1 MPHRSRRG
9 RAAWRAC
16 MKTTNQTNKFT
27 KNNMKKNLLTIV
39 AIAMAMMFAGT
50 ASAKSPKQKTAKA
63 KAQHVVLIGIDGWG
77 AYSVPKAHDIPNI
90 KYFMDNGCYT
100 LTDRSVL
107 PSASAINWASMFM
120 GLPTE
125 MHGYT
130 QWNSKRPEI
139 PSAVTNAHDMPTTIF
154 SVVREQMPTAETGCL
169 FEWDGIKH
177 LVDTLAIS
185 HIEQA
190 DEKKANDLV
199 DKAAAYIKARKP
211 QFVAVCFDQVDHTG
225 HGDGHDTPAYY
236 NTLASVDR
244 QIGIVMQAVKDA
256 GLWDNTIFV
265 LTADHGGIN
274 KGHGGKT
281 LQEMQIPF
289 IICGKGVKKGGRIGE
304 SMMQYDCAA
313 TIAEALGLQR
323 PQTWRGVPAFSAFDK

>member
-1 MPHRSRRG
+1 
-9 RAAWRAC
+9 
-16 MKTTNQTNKFT
+16 MKN
-27 KNNMKKNLLTIV
+27 NLLTTIV
-39 AIAMAMMFAGT
+39 IAAAMAFSCT
-50 ASAKSPKQKTAKA
+50 ASAKSPNHKASKA

-77 AYSVPKAHDIPNI
+77 AYSVPKAHDVPNI
-90 KYFMDNGCYT
+90 QYFMQNGCYT

-130 QWNSKRPEI
+130 QWNSKCPEI
-139 PSAVTNAHDMPTTIF
+139 PSSVTNGNNIPPTIF
-154 SVVREQMPTAETGCL
+154 SVVRSQMPQAETGCL

-185 HIEQA
+185 HVEQA
-190 DEKKANDLV
+190 DEKRTDDLCNR
-199 DKAAAYIKARKP
+199 AAAYIKAKKP
-211 QFVAVCFDQVDHTG
+211 RLVAVCFDQVDHTG
-225 HGDGHDTPAYY
+225 HSEGHDTPAYY

-244 QIGIVMQAVKDA
+244 QIGVVMQAVRDA
-256 GLWDNTIFV
+256 GMWDNTVFV

-274 KGHGGKT
+274 MGHGGKT

-289 IICGKGVKKGGRIGE
+289 IICGKGIKQGARITE
-304 SMMQYDCAA
+304 TMMQYDCPA
-313 TIAEALGLQR
+313 TIAAVLGVKADDN
-323 PQTWRGVPAFSAFDK
+323 WRGKAPQSVFK

>member
-1 MPHRSRRG
+1 M
-9 RAAWRAC
+9 
-16 MKTTNQTNKFT
+16 
-27 KNNMKKNLLTIV
+27 
-39 AIAMAMMFAGT
+39 AMAMLFAGT
-50 ASAKSPKQKTAKA
+50 ASAKSPKQKSAKA
-63 KAQHVVLIGIDGWG
+63 PAQHVVLIGIDGWG

-90 KYFMDNGCYT
+90 KYFMQNGCYT

-130 QWNSKRPEI
+130 QWDSKRPEI
-139 PSAVTNAHDMPTTIF
+139 PSATVNAHDIPSTIF

-185 HIEQA
+185 HVEQA
-190 DEKKANDLV
+190 NEKTTDDLCH
-199 DKAAAYIKARKP
+199 KAAEYIKAKKP
-211 QFVAVCFDQVDHTG
+211 KLVAVCFDQVDHAG
-225 HGDGHDTPAYY
+225 HADGHDTPAYY

-244 QIGIVMQAVKDA
+244 QIGVVMQAVKDA
-256 GLWDNTIFV
+256 GLWDNTVFV

-289 IICGKGVKKGGRIGE
+289 IISGKGIKKGGHIAE
-304 SMMQYDCAA
+304 TMMQYDCPA
-313 TIAEALGLQR
+313 TIAHCLGVK
-323 PQTWRGVPAFSAFDK
+323 PSPNWRGKAPLSAFE